1 MRKGVLLTIAALL
14 LMSGCS
20 ESSSAPA
27 KEQDSA
33 ASHTLQLDSKH
44 AALPDYV
51 KKASPMVQE
60 TYMMAAKDPAA
71 LSAVPCYCGCFDTDG
86 HTSNMNCFIK
96 KIGPNNEVTE
106 WDPMGTG

>member
-1 MRKGVLLTIAALL
+1 MRKRVLLVAAAVL

-20 ESSSAPA
+20 QSSSSPSNHN
-27 KEQDSA
+27 DSKV
-33 ASHTLQLDSKH
+33 SQNLQLDSKH

-51 KKASPMVQE
+51 KKASPMIQE

-71 LSAVPCYCGCFDTDG
+71 LSAAPCYCGCYDTDG

-96 KIGPNNEVTE
+96 KLGPNNEVLE
-106 WDPMGTG
+106 WDQMGTG